1 MNIQGINPA
10 LTQQTSQAQGKSSLG
25 QQEFLQLLVAQMRN
39 QDPVNPMDG
48 AEFASQLAQFNSVE
62 QLISVNDGLD
72 QLAMSQ
78 DLMGSSLTN
87 SMAASLTGK
96 DIRALSDQ
104 VFLSSEG
111 EAEINFK
118 LNDSASDVEIIVRTA
133 SGAEVRRESLSG
145 IPSGDSAWTWDGLNN
160 NGERMGEDDYTVEVV
175 AKNGDNNVGALT
187 FIEGFASKVRY
198 TSQGVYLSVNGID
211 IPIGDVE
218 EVGTSPNSDD

>member
-160 NGERMGEDDYTVEVV
+160 NGERMGEGDYTVEVV
-175 AKNGDNNVGALT
+175 ARNGDNNVGALT